1 MKHSICCAYLRG
13 ITMKYLTLTATL
25 LGSLAIAPTAN
36 AQLAQFIEDIEATST
51 IDTVSE
57 YVFRGVSL
65 GSSSVQPGSEFSVY
79 GFHVGSWYSAG
90 FGKNSAVQFDE
101 LNLYAGYQLP
111 LSGPLQIDIGGTAYI
126 FPQGVNIFDGSG
138 GTVATYEV
146 DGTVA
151 LPDVFLSPSVFAAY
165 DFTLDNFTIEGNISH
180 SFDLPREGWTLDA
193 GLTGGHVEL
202 DQEVQLST
210 IDNVFD
216 SYQYVT
222 ASLSANKAITEN
234 LSFYVRGNFTVNSED
249 DVLDFDIDNPISTN
263 FNDDSSVFWFGSGL
277 AINF

>member
-1 MKHSICCAYLRG
+1 M
-13 ITMKYLTLTATL
+13 
-25 LGSLAIAPTAN
+25 
-36 AQLAQFIEDIEATST
+36 
-51 IDTVSE
+51 
-57 YVFRGVSL
+57 
-65 GSSSVQPGSEFSVY
+65 
-79 GFHVGSWYSAG
+79 
-90 FGKNSAVQFDE
+90 
-101 LNLYAGYQLP
+101 
-111 LSGPLQIDIGGTAYI
+111 
-126 FPQGVNIFDGSG
+126 
-138 GTVATYEV
+138 
-146 DGTVA
+146 
-151 LPDVFLSPSVFAAY
+151 FLSPSVFAAY

-210 IDNVFD
+210 IDKAFD